1 MEKRIKEYEFA
12 RLILRLSNQIVKNRD
27 QHVRDL
33 GLTTEQADSLQ
44 FFLSHK
50 NAVIMDLKEHLG
62 VTHQTARGIVQRMEI
77 KGLIETKKIRNRCQI
92 SVYHDHGKRKRSW
105 SETGEKRCSDGKP
118 ITARYDPGTTAG
130 LLRIINRSIKKCIA
144 RITARL

>member
-1 MEKRIKEYEFA
+1 MEKRIKEYELA

-27 QHVRDL
+27 QHVRNL

-77 KGLIETKKIRNRCQI
+77 KGLIETKK
-92 SVYHDHGKRKRSW
+92 
-105 SETGEKRCSDGKP
+105 SETD
-118 ITARYDPGTTAG
+118 ARYQCVMITEKGKEIGQKLVKNGVQTGNRLLHGMTPEQQQDFYALLTAA
-130 LLRIINRSIKKCIA
+130 LKNVLPE
-144 RITARL
+144 

>member
-1 MEKRIKEYEFA
+1 MEKRIKEYELA

-77 KGLIETKKIRNRCQI
+77 KGLIETKKSEIVLPPAYASPGAGTRAENKKQ
-92 SVYHDHGKRKRSW
+92 SVLPLKVEKGKRRAAAQA
-105 SETGEKRCSDGKP
+105 
-118 ITARYDPGTTAG
+118 ARPPYG
-130 LLRIINRSIKKCIA
+130 
-144 RITARL
+144 